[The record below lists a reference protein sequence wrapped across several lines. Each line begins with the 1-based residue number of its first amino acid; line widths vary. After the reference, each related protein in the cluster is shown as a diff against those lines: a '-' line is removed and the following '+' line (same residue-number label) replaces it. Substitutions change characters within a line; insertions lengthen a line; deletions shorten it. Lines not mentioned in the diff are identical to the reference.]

1 MSFNGC
7 LRIFIVVYIVLYL
20 LGFRFRLKTNSYLTL
35 LGMLAVVLSFVW
47 LFTTGTA
54 LLDGLFDDLFPGGD
68 TEFWR

>member
-20 LGFRFRLKTNSYLTL
+20 LGFRFRLKTNSYLIL
-35 LGMLAVVLSFVW
+35 LGMLVVVLSFVW
-47 LFTTGTA
+47 LFTTGTT

>member
-7 LRIFIVVYIVLYL
+7 LRIFIVVYIALYL